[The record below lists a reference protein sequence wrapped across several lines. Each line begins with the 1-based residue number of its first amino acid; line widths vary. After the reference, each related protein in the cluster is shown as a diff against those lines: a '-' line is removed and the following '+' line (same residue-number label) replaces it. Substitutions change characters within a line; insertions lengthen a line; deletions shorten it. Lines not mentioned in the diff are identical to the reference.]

1 MSKKKQHNP
10 AVKQAVQ
17 RGRWERFDTNTKFL
31 CGNRQRTLIP
41 PDMAGLV
48 FIDEENEFVAAVP
61 ICCRCLTEL
70 QDG

>member
-1 MSKKKQHNP
+1 MYSS
-10 AVKQAVQ
+10 VQ

-31 CGNRQRTLIP
+31 CGNCQRTLVP

-48 FIDEENEFVAAVP
+48 FLDEEEQFVGAVP
-61 ICCRCLTEL
+61 TCCRCLAET